1 MTPPRDDWSQLDRAE
16 EQFVRRLAAH
26 YAPEPLLPARRVALD
41 EALWARLQRQS
52 RQTWLTPAVA
62 TVAVAVLVMC
72 LSWSSL
78 FMPSLPQDGPYGSLA
93 ALSSTGPWEYELLYA
108 RELTGS
114 AERDDG
120 AILPDDYLGIA
131 RVFLEP

>member
-1 MTPPRDDWSQLDRAE
+1 MTQPRDEWSQLDHVE

-26 YAPEPLLPARRVALD
+26 YAPKPLTPARRVALD
-41 EALWARLQRQS
+41 EALWARLQRQP
-52 RQTWLTPAVA
+52 RQTRLTPALA
-62 TVAVAVLVMC
+62 TVAVAMLITC

-78 FMPSLPQDGPYGSLA
+78 FMPPAHDGGPSVSISA
-93 ALSSTGPWEYELLYA
+93 MSNTEPWEYELLYS
-108 RELTGS
+108 RELTGT

-131 RVFLEP
+131 RVFLDK